1 VIEVREATYRYVRTA
16 APVIVDASMSVAG
29 GETVAIVGPNGSGK
43 STMGRLMKGLLLPTT
58 GSVVVDG
65 LDTRAASLDV
75 RRLVGLVFQN
85 PTSQIVNAV
94 VEQEV
99 AFGPENLALP
109 PDDIR
114 RRVESA
120 LAAVHLQGLEEA
132 ECHALSMANRQRV
145 AIASVIAMEPRY
157 LVLDEPTA
165 FLEPTTR
172 RPVLEQVLRWGEA
185 NGVAV
190 VIITHRMDE
199 AQLCGRVVGML
210 DGRIAAE
217 GPAREV
223 LSDADV
229 RFRLSLDVPET
240 LQLAEDLRARGL
252 PVRPGASIE
261 TLSEQLT
268 GDQLTGA
275 PLDGA

>member
-1 VIEVREATYRYVRTA
+1 
-16 APVIVDASMSVAG
+16 
-29 GETVAIVGPNGSGK
+29 
-43 STMGRLMKGLLLPTT
+43 
-58 GSVVVDG
+58 
-65 LDTRAASLDV
+65 
-75 RRLVGLVFQN
+75 
-85 PTSQIVNAV
+85 
-94 VEQEV
+94 
-99 AFGPENLALP
+99 
-109 PDDIR
+109 
-114 RRVESA
+114 
-120 LAAVHLQGLEEA
+120 
-132 ECHALSMANRQRV
+132 V

>member
-1 VIEVREATYRYVRTA
+1 VIEVREASYRYVRTA
-16 APVIVDASMSVAG
+16 TPVIVDASMSVAG

-114 RRVESA
+114 RRVEAA

-185 NGVAV
+185 NSVAV

-229 RFRLSLDVPET
+229 RSRLSLDVPET

>member
-1 VIEVREATYRYVRTA
+1 VIEVREASYRYVRTA
-16 APVIVDASMSVAG
+16 TPVIVDASLSVAG

-268 GDQLTGA
+268 GD
-275 PLDGA
+275 